1 MVEIDKKI
9 KETIKEIIFLLMMI
23 TLSYLIWETFKIK
36 ESQQA
41 AITYYQKQENLKII
55 KSQRS
60 EDEENKTF
68 IKVENNDIKAKNY
81 NVYLTIDK
89 KDEQKIKN
97 SLITISENSI
107 DINVLENETTNKNVY
122 YKILTNKINSREEN
136 SYFISLNVPV
146 EYELTIEE
154 NEEK

>member
-60 EDEENKTF
+60 EDEENKMF

-107 DINVLENETTNKNVY
+107 DINALENEKTNKNVY

-146 EYELTIEE
+146 EYELMIEE

>member
-23 TLSYLIWETFKIK
+23 ILSYLIWETFKIK

-107 DINVLENETTNKNVY
+107 DINALENETTNKNVY

-136 SYFISLNVPV
+136 SYFISLNVPIG
-146 EYELTIEE
+146 YELMIEE